1 MWTCYWFTM
10 IRWNM
15 NSKAII
21 TLVIIIL
28 IVLIVGFLFVQGNS
42 HNTKVDVISNPSLK
56 NGDMVQIVL
65 TDEYR
70 NVYPGEPVHIKIL
83 DDSGW
88 ANNYDVVTDDSGE
101 ASVVLSA
108 YENGNYTIHT
118 NYNGTLFKKAF
129 HGVNQL
135 VIDDG
140 YN

>member
-1 MWTCYWFTM
+1 
-10 IRWNM
+10 M
-15 NSKAII
+15 NSKVIIGAII
-21 TLVIIIL
+21 IFIIL
-28 IVLIVGFLFVQGNS
+28 IAGFLFVQANS
-42 HNTKVDVISNPSLK
+42 HNTKVDVISNSSLK

-70 NVYPGEPVHIKIL
+70 NVYPGEQVHIKIL

-88 ANNYDVVTDDSGE
+88 ANNYYVETDDSGE
-101 ASVVLSA
+101 ASVVLST

-118 NYNGTLFKKAF
+118 NYNGTLFNKAY

-140 YN
+140 YY

>member
-1 MWTCYWFTM
+1 
-10 IRWNM
+10 M
-15 NSKAII
+15 NSKTII

-28 IVLIVGFLFVQGNS
+28 IIVIGGFFFIQSNS
-42 HNTKVDVISNPSLK
+42 HNTKVDVISNSSLK

-88 ANNYDVVTDDSGE
+88 GNNYDVVTDDSGE
-101 ASVVLSA
+101 ASVVLST
-108 YENGNYTIHT
+108 YNNGNYTIHT
-118 NYNGTLFKKAF
+118 NYNGTLFNKAY
-129 HGVNQL
+129 HGVDAL

-140 YN
+140 YGY